1 MQLAALRQLVLD
13 ALTELKAI
21 DVVEMDVSDLTSVTD
36 LMIVCSGRSSRH
48 VKSIADKVIEVTK
61 AEKMPPLSVEG
72 HDEGDWVLLDLAD
85 IVVHIMQPSIRD
97 FYDLEKLWSVT
108 AERQSS

>member
-1 MQLAALRQLVLD
+1 MQLESLRQIVVD

-21 DVVEMDVSDLTSVTD
+21 DVVEMDVSEVTSVTD

-48 VKSIADKVIEVTK
+48 VKSIADRVVEVAK
-61 AEKMPPLSVEG
+61 ANKTQPLSVEG
-72 HDEGDWVLLDLAD
+72 RDEGDWILVDLAD
-85 IVVHIMQPSIRD
+85 IVIHIMQPTIRD

-108 AERQSS
+108 AERQSN